1 MRSSALQIAFAAVI
15 LIGGIVLAAPSSSEE
30 VTEVDGATTNAKSGT
45 TYSVR
50 HVFQSSC
57 PTEDLLAVCFEFKH
71 LQKYYQES
79 KVRLVESGP
88 DWQKVEYR
96 TDYAICSSTAVYMKT
111 LIRPQRKVT
120 FSLLSSRVSG
130 LGIPSMTAS
139 SGDYT
144 VTDDGKIR
152 TLTYAQ
158 SVTLDRVIS
167 ALDWLLIKHKTKIF
181 FGDFEG
187 YVRQQG
193 QTSSQQKEASVDEKA
208 KLSAK
213 KPESSTPRAPPQ
225 TGAHK

>member
-1 MRSSALQIAFAAVI
+1 MRSSALQITLAAVI

-30 VTEVDGATTNAKSGT
+30 MKEVDGATTYAKNGT

-57 PTEDLLAVCFEFKH
+57 PIEDLLAVCFEFKH

-88 DWQKVEYR
+88 DWQKMEYR
-96 TDYAICSSTAVYMKT
+96 TDYVICSSTAVYMKT
-111 LIRPQRKVT
+111 LKRPQKKVSFT
-120 FSLLSSRVSG
+120 LLSCRVSG
-130 LGIPSMTAS
+130 LGIPSIMAS

-167 ALDWLLIKHKTKIF
+167 VLDWPLIKRKTKIF
-181 FGDFEG
+181 FGDFEE
-187 YVRQQG
+187 YVRQQD
-193 QTSSQQKEASVDEKA
+193 QLSSQHKSTPVEEKA
-208 KLSAK
+208 DSSAK
-213 KPESSTPRAPPQ
+213 KLESSTPKLTSPD
-225 TGAHK
+225 KNK